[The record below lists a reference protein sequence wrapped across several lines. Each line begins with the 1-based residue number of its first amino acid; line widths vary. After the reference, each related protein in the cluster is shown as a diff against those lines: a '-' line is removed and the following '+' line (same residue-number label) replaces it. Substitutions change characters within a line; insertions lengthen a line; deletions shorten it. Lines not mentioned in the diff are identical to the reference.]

1 MTLRIVSTVC
11 CALLATSCWAD
22 IDSGPKVGEKL
33 SALKVQLVQDG
44 KAADAADVLPEHA
57 EHPTVY
63 VFLSGERFDRPAARY
78 LRGVDEAVQKLQRRD
93 PLAGLVIVW
102 LTPDPVAGAERVS
115 RIQQSLRLQAGH
127 WTVFPGAVTGP
138 EGWSV
143 NDAAIVT
150 TVLANSREVS
160 ARFGYDSVNE
170 TSVPDL
176 DRAIAKLTGQ

>member
-1 MTLRIVSTVC
+1 MFLRGTLAVACTLI
-11 CALLATSCWAD
+11 ANHAWAD
-22 IDSGPKVGEKL
+22 VDSGPKVGDKL
-33 SALKVQLVQDG
+33 TALKVQMVQDG
-44 KAADAADVLPEHA
+44 KAADAVDVLPEHA

-63 VFLSGERFDRPAARY
+63 VFLSAARFDRPAARY

-102 LTPDPVAGAERVS
+102 LTPEPAAAAERVG
-115 RIQQSLRLQAGH
+115 RIQQSLKLLAGH

-138 EGWSV
+138 EGWAV
-143 NDAAIVT
+143 NDAATVT
-150 TVLANSREVS
+150 TVLSGGREVS

-176 DRAIAKLTGQ
+176 DRAIAKLIGQ